1 MNLTGIISISGRP
14 GLYKVIAQSKNSIIV
29 ESLDSNKRIPAYA
42 TDRISAID
50 DISIYTTEAD
60 IPLKEVFM
68 SIFEKEKG
76 KNTLSHKEDM
86 KTLEAY
92 LMDVLPNYDK
102 DRVYPSDI
110 RKIFQ
115 WYNKLNEKGFI
126 KIEKEVEEVVE
137 KPADTAEKKTK
148 KAPAEK
154 KEAVEK
160 KVAKAKKPAEK
171 KEEKSAD
178 KKSEKPKAKVTK
190 AEGDKVKKT
199 AVPKKKKDA

>member
-29 ESLDSNKRIPAYA
+29 ESLDTNKRIPAYA

-60 IPLKEVFM
+60 IPLKEVFV

-76 KNTLSHKEDM
+76 NNTLSHKEDM
-86 KTLEAY
+86 KKLEAY
-92 LMDVLPNYDK
+92 LEGVLPNYDK
-102 DRVYPSDI
+102 ERVYPSDI

-126 KIEKEVEEVVE
+126 KIEKEEVEEPKE
-137 KPADTAEKKTK
+137 DSEKKTK
-148 KAPAEK
+148 KVPAEK
-154 KEAVEK
+154 KEEKAKEPAEK
-160 KVAKAKKPAEK
+160 KEPKAKKPAEK
-171 KEEKSAD
+171 KEEKA
-178 KKSEKPKAKVTK
+178 KKPAVAKAKVPK
-190 AEGDKVKKT
+190 AAEGEKVKK
-199 AVPKKKKDA
+199 AAAPKKK

>member
-29 ESLDSNKRIPAYA
+29 ESLDTNKRIPAYA

-60 IPLKEVFM
+60 IPLKEVFV

-76 KNTLSHKEDM
+76 NNTLSHKEDM
-86 KTLEAY
+86 KKLEAY
-92 LMDVLPNYDK
+92 LETVLPNYDK
-102 DRVYPSDI
+102 ERVYPSDI

-126 KIEKEVEEVVE
+126 IIENEKVEEPKE
-137 KPADTAEKKTK
+137 DSEKKTK
-148 KAPAEK
+148 KVPAEK
-154 KEAVEK
+154 KAP
-160 KVAKAKKPAEK
+160 KAKKPAEK
-171 KEEKSAD
+171 KEEKA
-178 KKSEKPKAKVTK
+178 KKPAAAKAPE
-190 AEGDKVKKT
+190 AEKVKK
-199 AVPKKKKDA
+199 AAAPKKKKDA